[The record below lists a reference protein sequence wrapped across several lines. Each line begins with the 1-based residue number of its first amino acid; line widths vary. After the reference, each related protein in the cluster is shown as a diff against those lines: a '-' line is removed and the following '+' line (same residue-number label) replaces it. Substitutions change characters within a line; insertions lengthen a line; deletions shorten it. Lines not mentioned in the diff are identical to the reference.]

1 MMTENQ
7 TRPNEVVPGCL
18 YLVGTPIGN
27 LGDLSPRAASVLS
40 AVDRI
45 AAEDTRR
52 TLRLLNAL
60 SIRKPLISY
69 HEHNQSSRG
78 PELADR
84 LQAGESIA
92 LVSDA
97 GMPCISDPGEA
108 LVRLCVDRGIP
119 VVAIPGPT
127 AALTALSLSA
137 LSTDRFVFE
146 GFLPAEGRARRER
159 LALVASEPR
168 TMILYEA
175 PHRLRKTLAALAA
188 QDLGDRLISIARE
201 LTKRYESVLRLTVQE
216 AALHYTTNEPIGE
229 FVLILEGRDAFQLRC
244 PQSASR
250 ESQEEDQAKAV
261 NSLLSDLF
269 AQGLSVKAVAAE
281 AAKRTGGKRNDLYRQ
296 ALNLKKEA
304 GDTGQSPS

>member
-1 MMTENQ
+1 MTIDNPNQ
-7 TRPNEVVPGCL
+7 LNEVVPGCL

-27 LGDLSPRAASVLS
+27 LGDLSPRAVAVLS

-60 SIRKPLISY
+60 SIRKSLISY

-108 LVRLCVDRGIP
+108 LVRLCAERGIP

-137 LSTDRFVFE
+137 LSTERFVFE
-146 GFLPAEGRARRER
+146 GFLPTEGRNRRER
-159 LALVASEPR
+159 LAQVTSEPR
-168 TMILYEA
+168 TVILYEA

-188 QDLGDRLISIARE
+188 ADLGDRLISLARE
-201 LTKRYESVLRLTVQE
+201 LTKRYESVLRLTVHE
-216 AALHYTTNEPIGE
+216 ATQYYAEHEPIGE
-229 FVLILEGRDAFQLRC
+229 FVLILEGLEAFQIRH
-244 PQSASR
+244 PEAVSP
-250 ESQEEDQAKAV
+250 DFQAEQVMAV
-261 NSLLSDLF
+261 DNLLENLL
-269 AQGLSVKAVAAE
+269 AQGLSVKAAAAE
-281 AAKRTGGKRNDLYRQ
+281 AAKRTGGKKNELYRQ
-296 ALNLKKEA
+296 ALNLRKDP
-304 GDTGQSPS
+304 GDSTASPS